1 MVIHALRRICTDS
14 HYKKSITQT
23 AAKVKSFPILM
34 GANFLES
41 KKGLWWGGQVLGRF
55 LLGSG
60 NSYKLSGRTG
70 ERDNALEELTFSGLP
85 EQFQPDFP
93 KYIPQ
98 KQ

>member
-1 MVIHALRRICTDS
+1 MGIYALRRICTYS

-41 KKGLWWGGQVLGRF
+41 KKGLWWGLVLGRF